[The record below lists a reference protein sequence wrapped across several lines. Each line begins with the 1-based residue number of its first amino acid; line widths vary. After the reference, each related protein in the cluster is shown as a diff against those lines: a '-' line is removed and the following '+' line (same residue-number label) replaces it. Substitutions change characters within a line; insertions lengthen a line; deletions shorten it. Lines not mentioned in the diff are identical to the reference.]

1 MTHVDIYNFV
11 WVASD
16 ESLIQPKQNITLIFI
31 NFCSS
36 PASVF
41 LLNKKLTSKSI
52 INAYQRTSWQ
62 TPRGL
67 VFEPQ

>member
-1 MTHVDIYNFV
+1 MTLVDIYNFV
-11 WVASD
+11 GVASD
-16 ESLIQPKQNITLIFI
+16 ESLIQPKQNITLIFN

-52 INAYQRTSWQ
+52 INASLHTFWRR
-62 TPRGL
+62 PRGL
-67 VFEPQ
+67 VSVPQ